1 MEKCLVYVEVRLVIV
16 RLADAQFV
24 VVQFSVWIVGEVKG
38 EVKGEM
44 MSGSGQLCGR

>member
-1 MEKCLVYVEVRLVIV
+1 MEKCLVYVEVRLAIV
-16 RLADAQFV
+16 QLADAQLV
-24 VVQFSVWIVGEVKG
+24 VVQFVWIVGEVKG